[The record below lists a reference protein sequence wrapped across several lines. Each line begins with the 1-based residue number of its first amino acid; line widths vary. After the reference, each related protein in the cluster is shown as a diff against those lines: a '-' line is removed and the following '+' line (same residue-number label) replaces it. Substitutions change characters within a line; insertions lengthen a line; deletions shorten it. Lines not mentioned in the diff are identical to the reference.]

1 MPLTVS
7 SPHILPKKIC
17 NFAAKIPFLLKALS
31 YIIYICEPFFKGT
44 VFFLLYKLAGYRKK
58 VVRKNL
64 ADAFSHLSE
73 SERQKIEV
81 QFYHNLV
88 DVLVESA
95 MVFALSREKL
105 LRRVKVLNPEVLQE
119 LAHDNVSALFLGGH
133 IANWEWG
140 GMATGNYSPMH
151 NLAVYLPLKNK
162 MVDKMMRQTRSRL
175 TKIDSLVASRD
186 LYRAMLKTPRPF
198 QVYII
203 ADQSPSREH
212 HHRVSFLGRDTAFF
226 DGPAKMCKKLK
237 LGAVYLETRRTKS
250 GYYEVELKL
259 MFKDA
264 SQLSEEGIT
273 ASYAAYLEQSIR
285 KNPSD
290 WLWSHKRWK
299 F

>member
-1 MPLTVS
+1 M
-7 SPHILPKKIC
+7 
-17 NFAAKIPFLLKALS
+17 
-31 YIIYICEPFFKGT
+31 
-44 VFFLLYKLAGYRKK
+44 LYRAVGYRKK

-64 ADAFSHLSE
+64 DDVFPDKASDE
-73 SERQKIEV
+73 IRKIEK

-88 DVLVESA
+88 DVIVESG

-105 LRRVKVLNPEVLQE
+105 LKRVTVLNPEVLQE
-119 LAHDNVSALFLGGH
+119 LADENVSALFLGGH

-162 MVDKMMRQTRSRL
+162 TVDRLMRQTRSRL
-175 TKIDSLVASRD
+175 TKVDSLVPSKE
-186 LYRAMLKTPRPF
+186 LYRAMVKMPRPF

-203 ADQSPSREH
+203 ADQSPAREH
-212 HHRVSFLGRDTAFF
+212 HHRVDFLGRSTAFF
-226 DGPAKMCKKLK
+226 DGPAKMVKKLK
-237 LGAVYLETRRTKS
+237 MGAVYLETRRIKS
-250 GYYEVELKL
+250 GYYEVELKV

-264 SQLSEEGIT
+264 SFLSEEQIT
-273 ASYAAYLEQSIR
+273 ATYAKYLEDSIS
-285 KNPSD
+285 KNPSN